1 MFQQDL
7 ILRQIQMLTVAIAK
21 AFGLAQHDTPGAI
34 QELESTAVQLFGL
47 DLGTLTLLPA
57 ELAMELL
64 DGPDVAARWVLAAR
78 LLQARSELTGD
89 PVGAERAQ
97 TLIEAA
103 LAHDPE
109 RATLALSGAPS

>member
-7 ILRQIQMLTVAIAK
+7 ILRQIQMLTVAITK
-21 AFGLAQHDTPGAI
+21 AFGLAQHDAPGAI

-47 DLGTLTLLPA
+47 DLGTLSLLPL

-64 DGPDVAARWVLAAR
+64 DGPDVAARWVMAAQ
-78 LLQARSELTGD
+78 LLQARAELTQD
-89 PVGAERAQ
+89 AAGAQRARD
-97 TLIEAA
+97 LIERA